1 MSEHNPGARGVAFEL
16 ASRFELLDVSDG
28 IPPPEARSV
37 FLLYLSRQTFTGP
50 AGEALAREVR
60 TARAYK
66 AQIVMIHENDVQRD
80 GCEFE
85 HFFVTTPQDLI
96 DAGLYTSI
104 ALAFH
109 PTPHREVSLALA
121 AKSLG
126 AVKAKPTVTPLADL
140 HRSSAVEPSVASGKQ
155 ARRSSTVAEPDAVA
169 DTDAPDTTFNTTAR
183 SGNAVHSIVELA
195 HLSALAPTHAAN
207 SLLARPPTRPV
218 APE

>member
-1 MSEHNPGARGVAFEL
+1 
-16 ASRFELLDVSDG
+16 
-28 IPPPEARSV
+28 
-37 FLLYLSRQTFTGP
+37 
-50 AGEALAREVR
+50 
-60 TARAYK
+60 
-66 AQIVMIHENDVQRD
+66 MIHENDVQRD

-126 AVKAKPTVTPLADL
+126 AVKAKPTVTALADL
-140 HRSSAVEPSVASGKQ
+140 HRSSAVEPSVASGKR

-169 DTDAPDTTFNTTAR
+169 DTDAPDTTFNTTG
-183 SGNAVHSIVELA
+183 SGNAVHSIV
-195 HLSALAPTHAAN
+195 
-207 SLLARPPTRPV
+207 
-218 APE
+218 

>member
-1 MSEHNPGARGVAFEL
+1 MSEHNPGARDAFEL

-37 FLLYLSRQTFTGP
+37 FLLYLSRQTFIGP

-140 HRSSAVEPSVASGKQ
+140 HRSSAVEPSVASGKRG
-155 ARRSSTVAEPDAVA
+155 RRTGSSTVAEHDAVA
-169 DTDAPDTTFNTTAR
+169 DTDAPETTFNTG
-183 SGNAVHSIVELA
+183 SGNAVHSV
-195 HLSALAPTHAAN
+195 
-207 SLLARPPTRPV
+207 V
-218 APE
+218 